1 MCQYLFASFSLKKS
15 LEEGLT
21 ERQLTHVLR
30 WDRMVREVAAQEMLH
45 LAQVNN
51 LLLAIGAAPRV
62 GRPNMPQ
69 RGRHYPPGVQLALVP
84 FSERALRHFLYLE
97 RPEGITLK
105 DAEGFEVVDESM
117 PLITADDIVPG
128 PQDFGTVGHL
138 YRSIE
143 AGFQHLVE
151 RHGESWLFIGPAESQ
166 ASPEL
171 FQWEDLVRVTDLASA
186 LKGIDVIVEQGEG
199 PRGHWRDAHYGRFLE
214 ILGEFLTLRRERP
227 DFDPARPALP
237 LFVRPPA
244 DTDGPLVSDPLTAR
258 VLDAFNVAYEIL
270 LHLLARFFAHSEEET
285 DQVRCLADV
294 SVLLMIQVIK
304 PLGETITT
312 MPAGPAHP
320 QNTAGPAFELFY
332 GSGYLLPHGRPA
344 WILMHER
351 LCELQRF
358 LEATCSRPDAPASLP
373 EVAHAAEGLAARM
386 AAALPD
392 LTERRVDVPPSWLG
406 RGRTELTS
414 EDA

>member
-15 LEEGLT
+15 VEEGLT
-21 ERQLTHVLR
+21 DRQLAHVRR
-30 WDRMVREVAAQEMLH
+30 WDRIMREVAAQEMLH

-62 GRPNMPQ
+62 GRPNLPQ
-69 RGRHYPPGVQLALVP
+69 HGRHYPPGVQLALVP

-105 DAEGFEVVDESM
+105 DAEGFEVLDESRPM
-117 PLITADDIVPG
+117 LSEEDIVPG
-128 PQDFGTVGHL
+128 PQDFATVGHL

-151 RHGESWLFIGPAESQ
+151 RHSESWLFIGPHEAQ

-171 FQWEDLVRVTDLASA
+171 FQWDDLVRVTDLASA
-186 LKGIDVIVEQGEG
+186 MQGIDVIVEQGEG

-214 ILGEFLTLRRERP
+214 ILGEFLTLRRESP
-227 DFDPARPALP
+227 GFEPARPVLP

-244 DTDGPLVSDPLTAR
+244 DSDGELVSDPVTAR
-258 VLDAFNVAYEIL
+258 VLDSFNVAYEVL
-270 LHLLARFFAHSEEET
+270 LHLLARFFAHTEEAAT
-285 DQVRCLADV
+285 QVRTLADV

-304 PLGETITT
+304 PLGEMITS

-320 QNTAGPAFELFY
+320 GMRAGPAFELFY

-358 LEATCSRPDAPASLP
+358 LEATCARPGAPQGLGD
-373 EVAHAAEGLAARM
+373 VAAAVGRLAASM
-386 AAALPD
+386 AGALPD
-392 LTERRVDVPPSWLG
+392 LAERTVPVPPSWLG
-406 RGRTELTS
+406 RGRS
-414 EDA
+414 AVDHDA